1 MSLKC
6 FSTTAS
12 SSAGTSQQTQLA
24 LEDRVATLTEKA
36 WQAAQ
41 GQLLEALQALGKLET
56 SGKKML
62 QTIGVDNKEDP
73 IYPELF
79 LGWSWS
85 ILFVYLWIVY
95 I

>member
-1 MSLKC
+1 
-6 FSTTAS
+6 
-12 SSAGTSQQTQLA
+12 
-24 LEDRVATLTEKA
+24 LEDRAATLTEKA

-41 GQLLEALQALGKLET
+41 GQLLGALQALGKLET

-62 QTIGVDNKEDP
+62 QSIGVTNKEHP

-79 LGWSWS
+79 LGWCGTGK
-85 ILFVYLWIVY
+85 VYLRIVY

>member
-1 MSLKC
+1 M
-6 FSTTAS
+6 
-12 SSAGTSQQTQLA
+12 
-24 LEDRVATLTEKA
+24 TEKA

-62 QTIGVDNKEDP
+62 QNIGVTNKDDP

-79 LGWSWS
+79 LGWYGKGK
-85 ILFVYLWIVY
+85 VELWIVY